1 MPRWAAMATTVPLIT
16 EISSVA
22 LVSNQFVQATN
33 PEDELQN
40 GTETSSLAPLPID
53 MMGPNH
59 PQSFL
64 SPQNTIS
71 KNCLRLP
78 GCAVLQLYFDESVPK
93 ASLHNGMPERH
104 GKLTMRKLIQKILRS
119 KFHIGV

>member
-40 GTETSSLAPLPID
+40 GTETSSLAPLPTD

-64 SPQNTIS
+64 TPPKYYQQKLLEAT
-71 KNCLRLP
+71 RLCRAP
-78 GCAVLQLYFDESVPK
+78 ALF
-93 ASLHNGMPERH
+93 
-104 GKLTMRKLIQKILRS
+104 
-119 KFHIGV
+119 